1 MCKIPKDKMQLTKV
15 LHAYPKKH
23 GLAIEWIANELW
35 NRFEIDIAH
44 STLERYLN
52 PNDTPKLPGDLI
64 GPICRICN
72 NDFSALDFI
81 TIEPESTP
89 LKNRTVARL
98 MKEVGE
104 VASTLSS
111 ALEDGVI
118 DQDERTDCIKEAIE
132 AKDVLNDIL
141 SRLIK

>member
-1 MCKIPKDKMQLTKV
+1 MCKIPKDKMQLTKA

-35 NRFEIDIAH
+35 NRFEIDVAH
-44 STLERYLN
+44 SALERYLN
-52 PNDTPKLPGDLI
+52 PNDTPKLPADLVS
-64 GPICRICN
+64 PICQICN

-81 TIEPESTP
+81 TVEQASKPI
-89 LKNRTVARL
+89 KNSTVARL

-104 VASTLSS
+104 TAATLSK

-118 DQDERTDCIKEAIE
+118 DYSERADCIKEAIE

>member
-1 MCKIPKDKMQLTKV
+1 MCKIPKNKRLLTNA

-23 GLAIEWIANELW
+23 GLKIEWIANELW
-35 NRFEIDIAH
+35 NRFDIDLAH

-52 PNDTPKLPGDLI
+52 PNDTPKLPADLVS
-64 GPICRICN
+64 PICQICN
-72 NDFSALDFI
+72 NDFSALDLI
-81 TIEPESTP
+81 TVETASKP
-89 LKNRTVARL
+89 LKNSTVARL

-104 VASTLSS
+104 TAATLSK

-118 DQDERTDCIKEAIE
+118 DHSERADCIKEAIE